1 MVKEITVANL
11 KLSAV
16 TTPEFINVIKEV
28 LRQDKKHF
36 VTTPNS
42 EFLYA
47 ALTNPEH
54 LDLLNHADVAIAD
67 GIGVFWAERLL
78 SQKIYFKNKFLKLIE
93 VWLRAIFTGA
103 RILVTPKYFYKVLP
117 EKITG
122 SNVIYDLARL
132 ANQENASVY
141 LLGNW
146 GDSSKKAAEKLQQLN
161 PGLKVAGYSNKT
173 GDDPTVIEDLMAAKP
188 DLLFVGFGPIK
199 QEQWIVDNL
208 PTLPVKMAMGVGG
221 SFDYTSGNKSAPPT
235 IIRDLGLEWLFRLVT
250 QFRFRRVYR
259 AVVGLMYQTV
269 KFKVNSNS

>member
-1 MVKEITVANL
+1 MVKEVVVANL

-16 TTPEFINVIKEV
+16 TASEFIEVIRTFLNSDQK
-28 LRQDKKHF
+28 RF
-36 VTTPNS
+36 ITTPNS

-47 ALTNPEH
+47 SLTNDQH
-54 LDLLNHADVAIAD
+54 RDLLNKADVAIPD

-78 SQKIYFKNKFLKLIE
+78 SQQTFFQNRFLKSIE
-93 VWLRAIFTGA
+93 VWLRAFLTGV
-103 RILVTPKYFYKVLP
+103 RILLTPDYFYQTLP

-122 SNVIYDLARL
+122 SNIIYDLAKL
-132 ANQENASVY
+132 AAEENASVY

-161 PGLKVAGYSNKT
+161 PGLRVAGYSNKT
-173 GDDPTVIEDLMAAKP
+173 GEDPSVIYDLMQAKP
-188 DLLFVGFGPIK
+188 DILFVGFGPIK

-221 SFDYTSGNKSAPPT
+221 SFDYTSGNKIAPPKFV
-235 IIRDLGLEWLFRLVT
+235 RDLGLEWLFRLVT

-259 AVVGLMYQTV
+259 AVIGLMTETV
-269 KFKVNSNS
+269 KFKVHSK